1 MLYICFQINQS
12 KKFVMSKKTVTVD
25 FYLRQAEK
33 MIALGKRIEEK
44 SAELGDESQGRRIK
58 IMNN

>member
-1 MLYICFQINQS
+1 
-12 KKFVMSKKTVTVD
+12 MSKKTVTVD